1 MILAGVAI
9 HALWVQITAGGEKIL
24 TADQAVSWPS
34 YPLALRPVK
43 MASPESGDCHPDA
56 TYLEALPSHSKPP

>member
-1 MILAGVAI
+1 VILTGVAI

-43 MASPESGDCHPDA
+43 MASPESAACRLN
-56 TYLEALPSHSKPP
+56 TMYLEALPHRSKLS